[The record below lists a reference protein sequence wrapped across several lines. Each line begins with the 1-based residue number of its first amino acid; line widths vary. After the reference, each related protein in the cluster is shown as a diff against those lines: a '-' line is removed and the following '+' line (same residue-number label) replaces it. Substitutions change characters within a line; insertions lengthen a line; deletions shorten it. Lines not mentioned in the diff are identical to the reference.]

1 MHLGSNEESPRDVR
15 IHQNALS
22 YRADIDG
29 IRALAVLL
37 VLFFHVGFDW
47 APGGYVGVDVFFV
60 VSGYLINLS
69 RRCQGDASKARLL
82 RIEYE
87 RLSTALGT
95 SYFVDSSS
103 VLCKRD
109 FCDTIINGN
118 PLFRD
123 KSHLTVYGSEYCVNR
138 LKPMIAGRLLEE

>member
-47 APGGYVGVDVFFV
+47 APGGYVGVDVFFC
-60 VSGYLINLS
+60 G
-69 RRCQGDASKARLL
+69 KRLL
-82 RIEYE
+82 NKPI
-87 RLSTALGT
+87 STV
-95 SYFVDSSS
+95 S
-103 VLCKRD
+103 R
-109 FCDTIINGN
+109 
-118 PLFRD
+118 
-123 KSHLTVYGSEYCVNR
+123 
-138 LKPMIAGRLLEE
+138 